1 MREPRTSTAAATP
14 GHVRFFKAF
23 MCLWAIVFALQL
35 ATASSHDHDF
45 ADDVADCVA
54 CQVASNAALPLPG
67 TPPAVLAI
75 LLVVAYL
82 VARRPQYVNV
92 TPRLYLLPPPQ
103 APPVHFSF

>member
-1 MREPRTSTAAATP
+1 
-14 GHVRFFKAF
+14 
-23 MCLWAIVFALQL
+23 
-35 ATASSHDHDF
+35 
-45 ADDVADCVA
+45 
-54 CQVASNAALPLPG
+54 
-67 TPPAVLAI
+67 VLAI